1 MFIYNSNYIIAY
13 KYKRKRR
20 IIMKIL
26 LLDTETTGIDRE
38 KNNVLE
44 FGAVLYDPKEVH
56 SFEDLDNAPKITIMI
71 TRPAIN
77 GSFYAMNMNSK
88 ILNETLELCKEYN
101 VSNEY
106 KEFGVQIQ
114 TSYEEEFN
122 HTLFLCTPDTVVLTL
137 LQWMAANDGLT
148 YTNYAMKI
156 HNDYNGAKQAIM
168 NLTADT
174 LHNVKYLLKATYM
187 GGKNIITFD
196 LPILNSDIP
205 NFDLVKYKYRQVDPS
220 IVYTTYVD
228 KDIPDL
234 AGCFSK
240 LNVEQSTQHR
250 AVYDALDVAILL
262 FFHFKNNNIK
272 TALVVS
278 SKDFGIIESHV
289 FKSQSELDQIKKS
302 AIKDHKNSIVL
313 TEPELNLLAIKARI
327 HTFDITYNDRYFND
341 DNNEAEKS
349 EEPEELIGAVNTEKG
364 K

>member
-1 MFIYNSNYIIAY
+1 
-13 KYKRKRR
+13 
-20 IIMKIL
+20 MKIL

-56 SFEDLDNAPKITIMI
+56 SFDDLDNAPKITIMI
-71 TRPAIN
+71 TRPTLN
-77 GSFYAMNMNSK
+77 GSFYALNMNSK
-88 ILNETLELCKEYN
+88 ILSEILELCEKYN

-168 NLTADT
+168 NLTADN

-196 LPILNSDIP
+196 LPMLNSDIP
-205 NFDLVKYKYRQVDPS
+205 NFNLVKYKYRQVDPS

-240 LNVEQSTQHR
+240 LNVKQNTKHR
-250 AVYDALDVAILL
+250 AVYDAFDVAILL
-262 FFHFKNNNIK
+262 FFHFKNNSIK
-272 TALVVS
+272 TALVINP
-278 SKDFGIIESHV
+278 KDFSIIESHI
-289 FKSQSELDQIKKS
+289 FGSQSELDQIKKS
-302 AIKDHKNSIVL
+302 AIKDHKNSIVI

-327 HTFDITYNDRYFND
+327 HTFDITYNDKYV
-341 DNNEAEKS
+341 
-349 EEPEELIGAVNTEKG
+349 EEDSNVDEDSNIEELISSVDTEKG